1 MANYF
6 FTVDGPEVGSV
17 GPGEQAVVG
26 NLAFFD
32 TTDTVTGAANAIL
45 GFSIV
50 GDMVLNLTGYA
61 GITGFANLSPQ
72 STGGTVNLTIGQDFY
87 TGNAAS
93 GLLSVLALASV
104 QVILN
109 ASALNAGSAVLLQS
123 FSGTADILTGGAAND
138 SLVGAGGA
146 DQLNGGAGIDTA
158 RYELSP
164 GAVTVDLAAGT
175 GTGSDAQGDA
185 YSSIE
190 GATGS
195 AFNDRLL
202 GDAGTNLLFGLDGDD
217 VLRGGAGADALV
229 GGAGIDQAN
238 YQGSSVF
245 VFVDLRIGLCING
258 DAHGDQLTGIENL
271 YGSSHNDTLSG
282 SDARNVIGGEAGN
295 DLIRGNAGDDS
306 LAGETG
312 NDVIDGN
319 DGNDRVVGGAGVD
332 LLHGDAGND
341 SIDGGTESD
350 QLFGDAGND
359 GLVGGAGDDGLD
371 GGDDNDILEGGAGA
385 DTLTGGAGIDTASY
399 VASTAGVTLT
409 IGSTS
414 TGGDAAGDALL
425 LVEQVMGSGFLDVIT
440 GDAGANALW
449 GMAGDDV
456 LTGAGGADVL
466 KGGAG
471 NDHFSYAATGDST
484 VAAAGRDTIMD
495 FGSGD
500 LINLALIDADGN
512 GGNGDTAFTFGTGAF
527 TGAGQIRVLA
537 FAANR
542 YGVYLETTGNNVEDA
557 IITVY
562 SDHAL
567 TAADFV
573 L

>member
-1 MANYF
+1 LANYF
-6 FTVDGPEVGSV
+6 FNVDGPEVGSV

-32 TTDTVTGAANAIL
+32 TTDTVTGASGALL
-45 GFSIV
+45 GFAIA
-50 GDMVLNLTGYA
+50 GDMVLNLTGYT
-61 GITGFANLSPQ
+61 GITGFSTVSPQ
-72 STGGTVNLTIGQDFY
+72 SFGGTVNLTIGQDFY
-87 TGNAAS
+87 TGNVS
-93 GLLSVLALASV
+93 GGLLSFLANASV

-109 ASALNAGSAVLLQS
+109 ASALNAASGVFLQS
-123 FSGTADILTGGAAND
+123 FSGTADILTGGDGND
-138 SLVGAGGA
+138 NLVGSGGA
-146 DQLNGGAGIDTA
+146 DQLNGGAGIDAA
-158 RYELSP
+158 RFDLSP

-175 GTGSDAQGDA
+175 GIGSDAQGDT
-185 YSSIE
+185 YNSIE
-190 GATGS
+190 AATGS

-202 GDAGTNLLFGLDGDD
+202 GDAGTNYLVGLNGDD
-217 VLRGGAGADALV
+217 VLRGGAGADALD

-238 YQGSSVF
+238 YQGSSAG
-245 VFVDLRIGLCING
+245 VFVDLQNSVYLNG
-258 DAHGDQLTGIENL
+258 DANGDQLTGIENI
-271 YGSSHNDTLSG
+271 YGSSHDDILSG
-282 SDARNVIGGEAGN
+282 NAVRNVIGGEAGN
-295 DLIRGNAGDDS
+295 DVIQGNAGDDS

-312 NDVIDGN
+312 DDQVNGG

-332 LLHGDAGND
+332 ILHGGAGNDSIDAGTENDQIFGDAGND
-341 SIDGGTESD
+341 S
-350 QLFGDAGND
+350 
-359 GLVGGAGDDGLD
+359 LVGGTGDDTLD

-399 VASTAGVTLT
+399 VASAAGVIVA

-414 TGGDAAGDALL
+414 TGGDAAGDILL
-425 LVEQVMGSGFLDVIT
+425 QIEQVIGSAFGDVIT
-440 GDAGANALW
+440 GDAGANTLW

-456 LTGAGGADVL
+456 LTGGGGADVL

-484 VAAAGRDTIMD
+484 VAAAGRDTILD
-495 FGSGD
+495 FSTGD

-512 GGNGDTAFTFGTGAF
+512 GDNGDTAFTFGTGAF
-527 TGAGQIRVLA
+527 TGAGQVRVLDFGA
-537 FAANR
+537 GR
-542 YGVYLETTGNNVEDA
+542 YGVYLETTGNHVEDA
-557 IITVY
+557 LITVY